1 VSAVLGVSAP
11 GKHPTAS
18 LTSMCLWTPPTSPP
32 GERAVTVTVGKADM
46 YATMRGIMEQGAKEA
61 NGNNAGG
68 MSVVN
73 VTGLGDDAY
82 FQSSGR
88 QTKLHVKKGNSE
100 ITVEVLVRDFSVEK
114 SQAMEKQ
121 LATAMLANL

>member
-1 VSAVLGVSAP
+1 
-11 GKHPTAS
+11 
-18 LTSMCLWTPPTSPP
+18 MCLWTPPTSPP